1 MTAYAASL
9 GEFEH
14 IVMLAVVRLRESA
27 RAFDIREEIQ
37 DKAQRRVSRGALYA
51 TLERLEK
58 KGYLTWETEA
68 TTPERGGIPRRKFF
82 VTDDGTAALRAS
94 QRALANLSEGL
105 EAFLFEER

>member
-1 MTAYAASL
+1 MAAYAASL

-68 TTPERGGIPRRKFF
+68 TTPERGGIPRRRFF

>member
-1 MTAYAASL
+1 MVAYAASL

-68 TTPERGGIPRRKFF
+68 TTPERGGIPRRRFF

-105 EAFLFEER
+105 EAYLFEER

>member
-1 MTAYAASL
+1 MAAYAASL

-68 TTPERGGIPRRKFF
+68 TTPERGGIPRRRFF

-105 EAFLFEER
+105 EAFLFDER

>member
-1 MTAYAASL
+1 MAAYAASL

-68 TTPERGGIPRRKFF
+68 TTPERGGIPRRRFF

-105 EAFLFEER
+105 EAFLFGKR